1 MPGVFKDSKE
11 TSVAGEER
19 VRGRVGRGMGLV
31 VKGWSHHKDLSLP
44 LRQEILQGSEQG
56 MIWPDFH
63 I

>member
-1 MPGVFKDSKE
+1 MPGVFKISKE

-19 VRGRVGRGMGLV
+19 VRGRVGGMGLV
-31 VKGWSHHKDLSLP
+31 VKEWSHHKDLSLP